1 MGVAKDNYPR
11 DGDTYSF
18 VIGFAEVEVDID
30 TGQSQRSS
38 TFSASATSAPSST
51 RAACT
56 DRLTAGVCLGIGARA
71 AARNC
76 VYDPQYGVVAGASA
90 STTTSR

>member
-18 VIGFAEVEVDID
+18 VVGFAEVEVDVE
-30 TGQSQRSS
+30 TGKVTLVDYLGVGDVGTVVNPRSLPAQIHGGMLPRASGTRCSRSWS
-38 TFSASATSAPSST
+38 TTRST
-51 RAACT
+51 GCRS
-56 DRLTAGVCLGIGARA
+56 RG
-71 AARNC
+71 
-76 VYDPQYGVVAGASA
+76 A